1 MHLHVPHLYPTAL
14 SSLKTVGLLYPWG
27 WEWGALIEGR
37 TYGHLRFEYPWKG
50 VSQAAPPPF
59 P

>member
-1 MHLHVPHLYPTAL
+1 MPHLHPTAL
-14 SSLKTVGLLYPWG
+14 SSLKTVALLVPLGLG
-27 WEWGALIEGR
+27 WGALIEGR

>member
-1 MHLHVPHLYPTAL
+1 MPHLHPTAL
-14 SSLKTVGLLYPWG
+14 SSLKTVVPPVPLGLG
-27 WEWGALIEGR
+27 VGGALIEGR
-37 TYGHLRFEYPWKG
+37 TYGYLRFEYPWKG